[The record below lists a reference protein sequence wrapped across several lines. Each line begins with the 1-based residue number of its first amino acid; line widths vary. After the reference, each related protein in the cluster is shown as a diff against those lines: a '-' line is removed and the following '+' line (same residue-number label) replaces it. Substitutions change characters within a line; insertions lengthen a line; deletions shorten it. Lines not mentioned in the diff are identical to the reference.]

1 MKVFLQS
8 KTSNQQLKSFQMS
21 LVGREVVLG
30 VGGGI
35 AAYKSCEL
43 LRRLQDRGYL
53 ITVVPTP
60 SSLNFVGKATWEAL
74 SGRPVNTQVWENVHT
89 VPHISLAE
97 STNFFVI
104 APATADL
111 IARLAAGRADDLLTN
126 LVLASDAPKMLVPA
140 MHPSM
145 WLDPAT
151 VANVAT
157 LRSRGF
163 MIMDPD
169 VGRLT
174 GKDIGPGRFPE
185 VPSIIERFDELT
197 GNVQDLKGKRV
208 LVTAGGTREAIDPVR
223 FIGNKSSGKQGIAIA
238 LAARNRGAHVHLIA
252 ANFDT
257 TSLEGI
263 EVSNVESAAD
273 MHKVLLE
280 QFTTCDIL
288 IMSAAVADAKP
299 KNFSLEKIKKALL
312 GSIELEENPDLLASV
327 ASSKKNQIVI
337 GFAAETKDH
346 LQEARRKLEAKG
358 LDLIYVN
365 DVTGGAIFGQD
376 QTMGTMLLRND
387 ADIAVKEVSK
397 DALGNLLLDQAIRQ
411 LG

>member
-1 MKVFLQS
+1 
-8 KTSNQQLKSFQMS
+8 MS
-21 LVGREVVLG
+21 LVGREVILG

-43 LRRLQDRGYL
+43 LRRLQDRGYSV
-53 ITVVPTP
+53 TVIPTP

-89 VPHISLAE
+89 VPHVSLAG
-97 STNFFVI
+97 STDFFLI

-111 IARLAAGRADDLLTN
+111 IARIAAGRADDLLTN
-126 LVLASDAPKMLVPA
+126 LVLASDAPKMVIPA

-151 VANVAT
+151 VANVST
-157 LRSRGF
+157 LRNRGF
-163 MIMDPD
+163 VVIDPD

-174 GKDIGPGRFPE
+174 GSDIGPGRFPE
-185 VPSIIERFDELT
+185 IASIIERFDSLT
-197 GNVQDLKGKRV
+197 GNTQDLKDKRV

-223 FIGNKSSGKQGIAIA
+223 FIGNRSSGKQGIAIA
-238 LAARNRGAHVHLIA
+238 LAAKNRGATVHLIA
-252 ANFDT
+252 ANCDT
-257 TSLEGI
+257 SQLQGI
-263 EVSNVESAAD
+263 EVSTVESTLD
-273 MHKVLLE
+273 MQKELVE
-280 QFTTCDIL
+280 QFPRCDIL
-288 IMSAAVADAKP
+288 IMCAAVADARP
-299 KNFSLEKIKKALL
+299 KNLSLDKIKKALL
-312 GSIELEENPDLLASV
+312 GSIELEENPDLLGSV
-327 ASSKKNQIVI
+327 MAMKTDQVIV

-346 LQEARRKLEAKG
+346 LQEARRKLESKG

-365 DVTGGAIFGQD
+365 DVSGGAIFGQE
-376 QTMGTMLLRND
+376 QTMGTILLRND

-397 DALGNLLLDQAIRQ
+397 GALGNLLLDQAIRQ

>member
-1 MKVFLQS
+1 
-8 KTSNQQLKSFQMS
+8 MS
-21 LVGREVVLG
+21 LLGREVILG

-43 LRRLQDRGYL
+43 LRRLQDRGYE

-60 SSLNFVGKATWEAL
+60 ASLNFVGKATWEAL
-74 SGRPVNTQVWENVHT
+74 SGRPVNTQVWESVHT
-89 VPHISLAE
+89 VPHIALADRA
-97 STNFFVI
+97 NYFLI

-111 IARLAAGRADDLLTN
+111 IARLAQGRADDLLTN
-126 LVLASDAPKMLVPA
+126 LVLASDVPKLVVPA

-163 MIMDPD
+163 IVLDPE

-174 GKDIGPGRFPE
+174 GKDVGPGRFPE
-185 VPSIIERFDELT
+185 TSSIIAAFDHIT
-197 GNVQDLKGKRV
+197 GNVQDLAGKTV

-238 LAARNRGAHVHLIA
+238 KAAYARGAKVVLIA
-252 ANFDT
+252 ANFPTDD
-257 TSLEGI
+257 LQGI
-263 EVSNVESAAD
+263 EVVPVEST
-273 MHKVLLE
+273 LE
-280 QFTTCDIL
+280 MQGALENHFNSCDIL
-288 IMSAAVADAKP
+288 IMSAAVSDARP
-299 KNFSLEKIKKALL
+299 KKAAIEKIKKAFL
-312 GSIELEENPDLLASV
+312 GSIELEQNPDLLAEV
-327 ASSKKNQIVI
+327 AARKGKRVIV

-358 LDLIYVN
+358 LDVIYVN
-365 DVTGGAIFGQD
+365 DVSGGAIFGQD
-376 QTMGTMLLRND
+376 QTMGTILLRND

-397 DALGNLLLDQAIRQ
+397 DALGNVLLDHAIRQ

>member
-1 MKVFLQS
+1 
-8 KTSNQQLKSFQMS
+8 MS
-21 LVGREVVLG
+21 LLGREGILG

-43 LRRLQDRGYL
+43 LRRLQDRGYE

-60 SSLNFVGKATWEAL
+60 ASLNFVGKATWEAL
-74 SGRPVNTQVWENVHT
+74 SGRPVNTQVWESVHT
-89 VPHISLAE
+89 VPHIALADRA
-97 STNFFVI
+97 NYFLI

-111 IARLAAGRADDLLTN
+111 IARLAQGRADDLLTN
-126 LVLASDAPKMLVPA
+126 LVLASDVPKLVVPA

-163 MIMDPD
+163 IVLDPE

-174 GKDIGPGRFPE
+174 GKDVGPGRFPE
-185 VPSIIERFDELT
+185 TSSIIAAFDHIT
-197 GNVQDLKGKRV
+197 GNVQDLAGKTV

-238 LAARNRGAHVHLIA
+238 KAAYARGAKVVLIA
-252 ANFDT
+252 ANFPTDD
-257 TSLEGI
+257 LQGI
-263 EVSNVESAAD
+263 EVVPVESTREMQGA
-273 MHKVLLE
+273 LE
-280 QFTTCDIL
+280 NHFNSCDIL
-288 IMSAAVADAKP
+288 IMSAAVSDARP
-299 KNFSLEKIKKALL
+299 KKAAIEKIKKAFL
-312 GSIELEENPDLLASV
+312 GSIELEQNPDLLAEV
-327 ASSKKNQIVI
+327 AARKGKRVIV

-358 LDLIYVN
+358 LDVIYVN
-365 DVTGGAIFGQD
+365 DVSGGAIFGQD
-376 QTMGTMLLRND
+376 QTMGTILLRND

-397 DALGNLLLDQAIRQ
+397 DALGNLLLDHAIRQ

>member
-1 MKVFLQS
+1 
-8 KTSNQQLKSFQMS
+8 MS
-21 LVGREVVLG
+21 LKGREVVLG

-43 LRRLQDRGYL
+43 LRRLQDRGYAV
-53 ITVVPTP
+53 TVVPTP
-60 SSLNFVGKATWEAL
+60 SSLNFVGSATWEAL

-89 VPHISLAE
+89 VPHIALAE
-97 STNFFVI
+97 SANFFLI

-126 LVLASDAPKMLVPA
+126 LVLASDVPKMLVPA

-151 VANVAT
+151 VANVQT

-163 MIMDPD
+163 IVMDPE

-174 GKDIGPGRFPE
+174 GNDIGPGRFPE
-185 VPSIIERFDELT
+185 TPSILEKFDALT
-197 GNVQDLKGKRV
+197 GNIQDFKGKRV

-223 FIGNKSSGKQGIAIA
+223 FIGNKSSGKQGVAIA
-238 LAARNRGAHVHLIA
+238 LAARDRGAIVHLVA

-257 TSLEGI
+257 SALDGI
-263 EVSNVESAAD
+263 EISKVESAAD
-273 MHKVLLE
+273 MQQVLSQ
-280 QFTTCDIL
+280 QFPLCDVL
-288 IMSAAVADAKP
+288 VMSAAVADARP
-299 KNFSLEKIKKALL
+299 KKMSLEKIKKALL
-312 GSIELEENPDLLASV
+312 GSIELEENPDLLASLA
-327 ASSKKNQIVI
+327 ASKNGQLII

-365 DVTGGAIFGQD
+365 DVSGGAIFGQD
-376 QTMGTMLLRND
+376 QTMGTILLRND

>member
-1 MKVFLQS
+1 
-8 KTSNQQLKSFQMS
+8 MS
-21 LVGREVVLG
+21 LLGREVILG

-53 ITVVPTP
+53 LTVVPTP

-74 SGRPVNTQVWENVHT
+74 SGRPVNTQVWESVHT
-89 VPHISLAE
+89 VPHIALAE
-97 STNFFVI
+97 RANFFLI

-111 IARLAAGRADDLLTN
+111 IARIAQGRADDLLTN
-126 LVLASDAPKMLVPA
+126 LILASNVPKMIVPA

-151 VANVAT
+151 VANVKT
-157 LRSRGF
+157 LRDRGYLV
-163 MIMDPD
+163 MDPE

-174 GKDIGPGRFPE
+174 GDDIGPGRFPE
-185 VPSIIERFDELT
+185 VHSIILNFDQMT
-197 GNVQDLKGKRV
+197 GHTQDLKGKRV

-238 LAARNRGAHVHLIA
+238 KAAAARGADVHLIA

-257 TSLEGI
+257 DSLSGIHVTKVETTSDMKQALD
-263 EVSNVESAAD
+263 SNFD
-273 MHKVLLE
+273 
-280 QFTTCDIL
+280 QCDIL
-288 IMSAAVADAKP
+288 IMSAAVADARP
-299 KNFSLEKIKKALL
+299 KISAIDKIKKTFL
-312 GSIELEENPDLLASV
+312 GSIELEENPDLIATVSARKSHQV
-327 ASSKKNQIVI
+327 IV

-346 LQEARRKLEAKG
+346 LQEARRKLESKG

-365 DVTGGAIFGQD
+365 DVSGGAIFGQD
-376 QTMGTMLLRND
+376 QTMGTILLRND

-397 DALGNLLLDQAIRQ
+397 DALGNLLLDHAIRQ